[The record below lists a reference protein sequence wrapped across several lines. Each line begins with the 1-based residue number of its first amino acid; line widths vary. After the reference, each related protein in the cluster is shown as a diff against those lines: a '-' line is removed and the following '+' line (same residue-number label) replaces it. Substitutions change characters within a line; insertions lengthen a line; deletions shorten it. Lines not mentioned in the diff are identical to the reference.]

1 MSTLSTTLITHK
13 EFICVI
19 YCEHMTIQF
28 DEDKQDKRVED
39 LYRKEEEELAL
50 VLAQKY
56 ELEYRDLTR
65 TPVNTNALRLVPEE
79 MARTSK
85 VAGFELVGKKLSLAI
100 LSPRR
105 QEVENQISDLERRGY
120 IVKTF
125 IVSTASLEHAWGR
138 YQDLS
143 FAENSREGTLNIS
156 AKDITETMGLI
167 HNINDV
173 RSVMEDILAMNKSF
187 RVSRIV
193 EVLMAGGIAIDAS
206 DIHVEPEE
214 DFVGVRYRVDGVL
227 TRISNIDHE
236 THKLL
241 LSRIKLLSGLKLN
254 IKDAAQDGRFSVDL
268 ESTEIEIRTS
278 TLPGAYGEA
287 IVMRL
292 LNPESIQVEI
302 SELGIPENLMHIL
315 EREVDRPKGLILNT
329 GPTGSGKTTTLYAFL
344 QKKRGSD
351 IKIITIE
358 DPIEYHLEG
367 IVQTQVDKKKGYD
380 FASGLRASLRQDP
393 DVIMV
398 GEIRDKETAEIA
410 IQSALTG
417 HLVFSTLHTNTA
429 AGAFPRLI
437 DLGVNPKILSSAINI
452 SIAQRLVR
460 RLCPECK
467 KEVEIPKDKVD
478 LLKYF
483 FDTTP
488 KNDIPT
494 FPNTMFKAVGCSAC
508 NTTGY
513 KGRVGV
519 YEAVLSDE
527 KIETILQA
535 NPSEREIRKAAHNQ
549 GIASMQQD
557 GINKILK
564 GITTLDELERV
575 IDLEKE

>member
-1 MSTLSTTLITHK
+1 
-13 EFICVI
+13 
-19 YCEHMTIQF
+19 MTIQF
-28 DEDKQDKRVED
+28 NEDKQTKRVQD
-39 LYRKEEEELAL
+39 LYKKEEEELAL
-50 VLAQKY
+50 VLAHKY

-65 TPVNTNALRLVPEE
+65 TPINTNALRLIPEE
-79 MARTSK
+79 MARTAK
-85 VAGFELVGKKLSLAI
+85 VAGFDLVGKKIDLAI

-105 QEVENQISDLERRGY
+105 QEVENQINDLERRGY
-120 IVKTF
+120 IVKTY

-143 FAENSREGTLNIS
+143 FAKNSSEGSLNIS
-156 AKDITETMGLI
+156 AQDISETMKQI
-167 HNINDV
+167 NNIDDV
-173 RSVMEDILAMNKSF
+173 RVVVEDILSMDKSF
-187 RVSRIV
+187 RVSKIV

-206 DIHVEPEE
+206 DIHIEPEE
-214 DFVGVRYRVDGVL
+214 DFVGVRFRVDGVL

-268 ESTEIEIRTS
+268 KNTEIEIRTS
-278 TLPGAYGEA
+278 TLPGAYGES

-292 LNPESIQVEI
+292 LNPETIQVQI
-302 SELGIPENLMHIL
+302 SELGIPQGLMHIL
-315 EREVDRPKGLILNT
+315 EREVGRPKGLILNT

-344 QKKRGSD
+344 QKKREDD

-367 IVQTQVDKKKGYD
+367 VVQTQVDKKKGYD

-437 DLGVNPKILSSAINI
+437 DLGVNPKVLSSAINI

-460 RLCPECK
+460 RLCKECK
-467 KEVEIPKDKVD
+467 QEVPIPPEKID
-478 LLKYF
+478 LVKFF
-483 FDTTP
+483 FDSMP
-488 KNDIPT
+488 NNDISN
-494 FPNTMFKAVGCSAC
+494 FSGVMFEARGCDSC
-508 NTTGY
+508 NKTGY
-513 KGRVGV
+513 RGRIGV
-519 YEAVLSDE
+519 YEAILSDQQV
-527 KIETILQA
+527 ETILQA
-535 NPSEREIRKAAHNQ
+535 NPSEREIRRVAKEQ
-549 GIASMQQD
+549 GIPTMQQD
-557 GINKILK
+557 GINKVLK

-575 IDLEKE
+575 IDLGKE

>member
-1 MSTLSTTLITHK
+1 
-13 EFICVI
+13 
-19 YCEHMTIQF
+19 MTIQF

-56 ELEYRDLTR
+56 KLEYRDLTR

-85 VAGFELVGKKLSLAI
+85 VAGFELAGKKLSLAI

-156 AKDITETMGLI
+156 AKDITKTMGLI

-173 RSVMEDILAMNKSF
+173 RSVMEDILAMDKSF
-187 RVSRIV
+187 RVSQIV

-206 DIHVEPEE
+206 DIHIEPEE

-315 EREVDRPKGLILNT
+315 EREVNRPKGLILNT

-460 RLCPECK
+460 RLCSECK
-467 KEVEIPKDKVD
+467 KEVEIPKDKID

-488 KNDIPT
+488 KNNTTT

-535 NPSEREIRKAAHNQ
+535 NPSEREIRKAAHDQ

-557 GINKILK
+557 GINKVLK